1 MKKISK
7 KKAAMILKLDHG
19 FGPRYKI
26 LVSVVHYLD
35 PLFYNLLGS
44 FNVYILLELANMDP
58 HIEIQL
64 TFLYWH
70 WWWNIRKLHINET
83 NAGRMWRIS
92 WRSLTKAVA
101 NLCTVLQTTEV
112 SKLLLLK
119 PLLLRISA
127 ENSPVK
133 LSRFTRYSLIIACDL
148 KERFS
153 LCKVHIFWEGK
164 KFLQNLHLIFDRYY
178 IGQIYGWDFAKFC
191 GLLGIYEL

>member
-1 MKKISK
+1 
-7 KKAAMILKLDHG
+7 
-19 FGPRYKI
+19 
-26 LVSVVHYLD
+26 
-35 PLFYNLLGS
+35 
-44 FNVYILLELANMDP
+44 
-58 HIEIQL
+58 
-64 TFLYWH
+64 
-70 WWWNIRKLHINET
+70 
-83 NAGRMWRIS
+83 MWRIS

-119 PLLLRISA
+119 PLLLRIFA

-164 KFLQNLHLIFDRYY
+164 KFLQNLHLIFDRYF
-178 IGQIYGWDFAKFC
+178 IGQIYGGDFAKFC
-191 GLLGIYEL
+191 CLLRIYELYIKKSWGPIMSNFWGRVQNFFEKTCVLTGKLHNIFFQNFFLK